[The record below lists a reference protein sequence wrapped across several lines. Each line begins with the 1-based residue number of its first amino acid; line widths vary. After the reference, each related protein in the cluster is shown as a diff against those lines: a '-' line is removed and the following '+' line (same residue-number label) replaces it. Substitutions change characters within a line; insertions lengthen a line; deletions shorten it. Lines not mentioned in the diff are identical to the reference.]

1 MQVTSNKIYIDYLD
15 YTVSVQNNPVPPALR
30 LRFDLLLYSQDTLC
44 MSVPACVK
52 LKTTTDLLMKL
63 TPFWKAGKIRL
74 ILDRK
79 HRNNPWNYFSN
90 RNRVLERGFPE
101 EQLLHHFEYN
111 AYHSPH
117 TQLFYNSFF
126 HEVIQYQNDSFIGKI
141 FDTDE
146 MFRRSVIEQSKSA
159 CDRLC
164 SVLPVYQ
171 AIHMGKILNDLIII
185 AEDRSHLF
193 QRSAIETN
201 LITLHHANKLE
212 IDVIKR
218 ILDKGFAYANG
229 ISSYAAPLSQITNR
243 LTSLTFIPVLKKA
256 DQELYNMICSLS
268 WTALYKLSTNDLW
281 LDFVDQVNR
290 LLLLYQD
297 SKRRSQTLLP
307 PSFLGIGMRISNLA
321 EGLYE
326 AAAESLQQELIKN
339 GVPFPEVIRTREYG
353 ESMLEMIIRNKHEY
367 WLLVKEIDAKLSAI
381 KVYIRSLS
389 RRYKDKIERLDREGF
404 IITTDN
410 D

>member
-1 MQVTSNKIYIDYLD
+1 MQISSKKIYIDYLD
-15 YTVSVQNNPVPPALR
+15 YTVSIQSNPIPPALR

-44 MSVPACVK
+44 ISVPACVK
-52 LKTTTDLLMKL
+52 LKSTTDLLMKL
-63 TPFWKAGKIRL
+63 TPFWKGGKIRL

-101 EQLLHHFEYN
+101 EQLIHHFEYS

-117 TQLFYNSFF
+117 TQLFYSSYF

-146 MFRRSVIEQSKSA
+146 MFRRSVIEQSKNA

-164 SVLPVYQ
+164 SVLPVNQ

-185 AEDRSHLF
+185 SEDRSHLF
-193 QRSAIETN
+193 QRSAIEAN
-201 LITLHHANKLE
+201 LISLHHANRLE
-212 IDVIKR
+212 VDVIKR

-243 LTSLTFIPVLKKA
+243 LTSLTFIPILKKA
-256 DQELYNMICSLS
+256 DQELYNTICNLS
-268 WTALYKLSTNDLW
+268 WIGLYKLSINDLW
-281 LDFVDQVNR
+281 LDFVDQINR
-290 LLLLYQD
+290 LLLLYRD

-307 PSFLGIGMRISNLA
+307 PSFLGLGMRISNLA

-326 AAAESLQQELIKN
+326 AAVDSLQQELVKN
-339 GVPFPEVIRTREYG
+339 GVPFPEVIRAREYG
-353 ESMLEMIIRNKHEY
+353 EAVIETIVRNKHEY
-367 WLLVKEIDAKLSAI
+367 WMLVKEIDAKLAAI
-381 KVYIRSLS
+381 KEYIRSLA
-389 RRYKDKIERLDREGF
+389 RRYKDKIVTLEKEGY
-404 IITTDN
+404 IITTDY